1 MERVIGTLP
10 KLISS
15 RSNPHASL
23 VNSISRRYKCEMITT
38 FGETYLADDWI
49 SATGQPRSTGI
60 RADPFPNADDPDFF
74 FLAPTWQPALLADA
88 ELDCMRAVLGSE
100 GVSPVPFQ
108 IRGKKYFRVRLG
120 NGAVAGSQSAGSDDP
135 HRRRRSN
142 FVRVQSTELSEG
154 ADGQVAPVGVLAYGL
169 VHHYVAVFINGTP
182 MAFAFIECI
191 RSSKDRLGKRVIAA
205 RGSCRS
211 KRTTRR
217 RGLTRYSLANTPL
230 VGTTLACTLLF
241 GTTLTSTRLVG
252 TTLAGTTLAG
262 ITLATTA
269 HTGTALAGGTVS
281 GTTPVDP
288 TPTGTTSPGD
298 TPPGCPVAG
307 CSACSQPPRIRGW
320 GRAKTG
326 GAAEG
331 VKDSWGPSASASP
344 YQRARRLPIGWG
356 EQNTKNSSCA

>member
-1 MERVIGTLP
+1 MSSGHHVFTEVWPLVSSSPGRRTT
-10 KLISS
+10 S
-15 RSNPHASL
+15 RSAALFSSPSRKHTIICRR
-23 VNSISRRYKCEMITT
+23 VSIAR
-38 FGETYLADDWI
+38 
-49 SATGQPRSTGI
+49 
-60 RADPFPNADDPDFF
+60 
-74 FLAPTWQPALLADA
+74 
-88 ELDCMRAVLGSE
+88 
-100 GVSPVPFQ
+100 
-108 IRGKKYFRVRLG
+108 
-120 NGAVAGSQSAGSDDP
+120 
-135 HRRRRSN
+135 
-142 FVRVQSTELSEG
+142 
-154 ADGQVAPVGVLAYGL
+154 
-169 VHHYVAVFINGTP
+169 
-182 MAFAFIECI
+182 
-191 RSSKDRLGKRVIAA
+191 RVIAA

>member
-1 MERVIGTLP
+1 MFRNCFCAPRVSALF
-10 KLISS
+10 
-15 RSNPHASL
+15 
-23 VNSISRRYKCEMITT
+23 SRRACVPSVVCR
-38 FGETYLADDWI
+38 L
-49 SATGQPRSTGI
+49 SALWVLTG
-60 RADPFPNADDPDFF
+60 
-74 FLAPTWQPALLADA
+74 
-88 ELDCMRAVLGSE
+88 
-100 GVSPVPFQ
+100 
-108 IRGKKYFRVRLG
+108 
-120 NGAVAGSQSAGSDDP
+120 
-135 HRRRRSN
+135 
-142 FVRVQSTELSEG
+142 
-154 ADGQVAPVGVLAYGL
+154 
-169 VHHYVAVFINGTP
+169 YV
-182 MAFAFIECI
+182 
-191 RSSKDRLGKRVIAA
+191 RSSWFLFSFPLWFLWLFSLLPLA
-205 RGSCRS
+205 S
-211 KRTTRR
+211 
-217 RGLTRYSLANTPL
+217 YSLANTPL